1 MSTLP
6 NVQFRHAGF
15 HATDLDALVEFY
27 CDTLGF
33 VRSDEGVASFGNRI
47 VFLTQTADEHHQLVL
62 LDGRPDDVAFNPI
75 NQLSFRLESLADL
88 IRFHELLVAR
98 GIGDLMPVD
107 HGNAWSLYFRD
118 PEQNF
123 LELYVDTPY
132 YTPQPCRAPLDLT
145 EPEEM
150 IRRRN
155 EELCRS
161 RPDFATQDEW
171 RAKIRQRI
179 AADRA

>member
-1 MSTLP
+1 VSTLP

-15 HATDLDALVEFY
+15 HATDLDKLVEFY

-47 VFLTQTADEHHQLVL
+47 VFLTQSADEHPQLVL
-62 LDGRPDDVAFNPI
+62 LDGRPESVPFNPI
-75 NQLSFRLESLADL
+75 NQLSFKLETLGDL
-88 IRFHELLVAR
+88 TRFHDLLTQR
-98 GIGDLMPVD
+98 GITDLMPVD

-145 EPEEM
+145 LPEDE

-161 RPDFATQDEW
+161 RPDFATHDEW
-171 RAKIRQRI
+171 RQKITQRI
-179 AADRA
+179 ATQRT